1 MRRADVLFEEELPEF
16 MKFNNKSIQ
25 QIWSE
30 ELRSKLLKQKSMSRY
45 KNTIS
50 EIRTLNFKK

>member
-30 ELRSKLLKQKSMSRY
+30 ELRS
-45 KNTIS
+45 
-50 EIRTLNFKK
+50 